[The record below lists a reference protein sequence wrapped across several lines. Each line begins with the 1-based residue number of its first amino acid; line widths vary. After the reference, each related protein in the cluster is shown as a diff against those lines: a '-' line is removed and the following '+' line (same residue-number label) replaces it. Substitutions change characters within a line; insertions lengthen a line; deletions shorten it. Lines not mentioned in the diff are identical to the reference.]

1 MTNFDVI
8 RLAYSL
14 LTYVKASNAMTG
26 TAGRE
31 VKRGEGPEPGTVVGL
46 PNKRLVKAALAAFF
60 EEQHLDGTWVS
71 CYAVLMFY
79 KTIGL
84 LTLGVFLC

>member
-1 MTNFDVI
+1 
-8 RLAYSL
+8 
-14 LTYVKASNAMTG
+14 
-26 TAGRE
+26 
-31 VKRGEGPEPGTVVGL
+31 VVGL

-71 CYAVLMFY
+71 CYVVLMLY

-84 LTLGVFLC
+84 LILGVFLC